1 MTTGNSDPSKA
12 SGESPFGLSSQVGGE
27 SWNYV
32 SNAALVFS
40 LLSTVLTGCVF
51 GYLFGFVASIVW
63 TTCAS
68 VFLVGLITLSMRM
81 SRGDESATVPAIV
94 CNVVLVALWMGN
106 AIAFWQTGVPA
117 AMVMGA
123 SGAWTWILHILL
135 GGQRNRLVMAINM
148 SMPAV
153 ALLYFLISSSWTDYP
168 FWIALASTVSAV
180 MMIMT
185 LGQSAKISHEN
196 YQRQQSATG
205 DAKAMR
211 SKLEFAIESV
221 GDGYFEV
228 DLETMALTP
237 NPKFTEALG
246 FKAGQKD
253 ANDLRDFMHPDD
265 APAASANLAM
275 CRDGLAD
282 GWNQDLRVRMPA
294 GQYRWMTLR
303 ARILEASET
312 SRRRLLIGSLVDLS
326 GRKRLEAEMVAA
338 KEAAVASARAKG
350 EFLANMSHEIRT
362 PLNGVLGMAQS
373 LEASN
378 LSEADRE
385 KVAVILDCGSSLMSL
400 LNDVLDLSKIEA
412 GKLEIVSVDEDFVQA
427 MSRTR
432 KLFQSQAEEK
442 GLELTMMV
450 DEAFPKR
457 LRFDPVRVRQC
468 VSNLLSNAIKFTA
481 AGSVEVAMSARAMP
495 DGGSLVSVRIMDTG
509 IGMSEEAVG
518 RLFGVFEQADSS
530 TTRRFGG
537 SGLGLFISRQL
548 ARMMGGDIVVESREG
563 KGSTFTLTFM
573 AQDSAAAQP
582 TATEA
587 PQAARARGSLRGVK
601 VLLTDD
607 NAINRQVIRLFLA
620 PHGCEITEAA
630 NGEEALDKLSSQPFD
645 IVLLDVHMP
654 VMDGKEAV
662 QRIRA
667 SSDSWSKL
675 PVIALTADAM
685 SGDRER
691 YLALGMTDYVAKP
704 VDQRELISKLS
715 VCLGLSS
722 QVAPGAKTGT

>member
-1 MTTGNSDPSKA
+1 MTAGNSDPSKA
-12 SGESPFGLSSQVGGE
+12 SGESPFGISSQVGGE

-32 SNAALVFS
+32 SPAALVFS

-51 GYLFGFVASIVW
+51 GYFFGFVASIVW

-94 CNVVLVALWMGN
+94 CNIVLVALWMVN
-106 AIAFWQTGVPA
+106 AIAFWQTGHPA

-135 GGQRNRLVMAINM
+135 GGQRNRHVMAITM

-153 ALLYFLISSSWTDYP
+153 TLLYFLISVSWIDYP
-168 FWIALASTVSAV
+168 FWIALASTVSAI

-196 YQRQQSATG
+196 YRRQQSATG

-221 GDGYFEV
+221 GDGYFEI
-228 DLETMALTP
+228 DLQTMIYTP
-237 NPKFTEALG
+237 NPKFARSLG
-246 FKAGQKD
+246 SDGGERPTAELREFIHPED
-253 ANDLRDFMHPDD
+253 AD
-265 APAASANLAM
+265 AAAANLAM
-275 CRDGLAD
+275 CVGDVAD
-282 GWNQDLRVRMPA
+282 GWNQDLRIKVA
-294 GQYRWMTLR
+294 SGEYRWMTLR
-303 ARILEASET
+303 ARVLAT
-312 SRRRLLIGSLVDLS
+312 GDNQRRLIATLVDLS
-326 GRKRLEAEMVAA
+326 IRKQLEAEMREA
-338 KEAAVASARAKG
+338 KEAAIASAKAKG

-362 PLNGVLGMAQS
+362 PLNGVLGMAQA
-373 LEASN
+373 LETGN
-378 LSEADRE
+378 LTVEDKE
-385 KVAVILDCGSSLMSL
+385 KVAVILDCGKSLMAL

-412 GKLEIVSVDEDFVQA
+412 GKLEIASVDEDFVQA

-432 KLFQSQAEEK
+432 KLFQAQAEEK
-442 GLELTMMV
+442 GLDLAMLV

-481 AGSVEVAMSARAMP
+481 AGSVEVAMSARTLR
-495 DGGSLVSVRIMDTG
+495 DGGSLVSVRIKDTG

-563 KGSTFTLTFM
+563 KGSTFTLTFV
-573 AQDSAAAQP
+573 AQESVAAAP
-582 TATEA
+582 ATTET
-587 PQAARARGSLRGVK
+587 PQAGRARGSLRGVK

-630 NGEEALDKLSSQPFD
+630 NGREALDKLSSQPFD

-654 VMDGKEAV
+654 VMDGKEAIGL
-662 QRIRA
+662 IRA
-667 SSDSWSKL
+667 SSDSWSQL

-691 YLALGMTDYVAKP
+691 YLAMGMTDYVAKP

-715 VCLGLSS
+715 VSLGLS
-722 QVAPGAKTGT
+722 GAAAAVKTGT